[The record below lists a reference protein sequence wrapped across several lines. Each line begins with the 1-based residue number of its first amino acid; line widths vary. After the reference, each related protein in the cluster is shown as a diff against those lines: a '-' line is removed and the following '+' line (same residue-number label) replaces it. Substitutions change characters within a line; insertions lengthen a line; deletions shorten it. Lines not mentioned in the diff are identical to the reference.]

1 MAVVVVPR
9 PGMRIICA
17 GPISKI
23 RAGRDGVEVA
33 LDKPRAVEGAHH
45 GRSCR
50 HDQVETEQRMDELGL
65 TTDSIAGDRNG
76 KQGGVEPNKG
86 LARGTGGAS

>member
-1 MAVVVVPR
+1 MAVAVVPWS
-9 PGMRIICA
+9 GMRIICA

-45 GRSCR
+45 GNLGQWR
-50 HDQVETEQRMDELGL
+50 ELTMGEAAG
-65 TTDSIAGDRNG
+65 TTKLKPS
-76 KQGGVEPNKG
+76 
-86 LARGTGGAS
+86 RGWASSD